1 MRGWQFRRYW
11 RFWTL
16 LLIAAICLVVVSRR
30 LVATRD
36 TLVLSN
42 AIEDAGGFV
51 TFDHLILSEAS
62 VLQLNRVGLVLCIPD
77 SVHIESGS
85 HPIPDEIR
93 LVKRLRS
100 IRSLH
105 LKTNAMTDACIPLLS
120 GLNHVESI
128 DLSGSDV
135 SEEGVARLLESS
147 PRLRKVVIDS
157 RWISVEEYERLN
169 SRFPARINYRR
180 ETGNKL

>member
-1 MRGWQFRRYW
+1 MRGWPFRRYW

-36 TLVLSN
+36 TLTLSN
-42 AIEDAGGFV
+42 AIEDAGGYV
-51 TFDHLILSEAS
+51 TFDHLILSEVS
-62 VLQLNRVGLVLCIPD
+62 VLRLGRLGLILCVPD

-93 LVKRLRS
+93 LVKRLHS

-105 LKTNAMTDACIPLLS
+105 LNTNAMTDAYIPLIG
-120 GLNHVESI
+120 GLHQVESI
-128 DLSGSDV
+128 DLRGSDV
-135 SEEGVARLLESS
+135 SVDGVARLLESS
-147 PRLRKVVIDS
+147 PRLREVVIDS
-157 RWISVEEYERLN
+157 RWISVEEYERIN
-169 SRFPARINYRR
+169 SRFSGRINYRR
-180 ETGNKL
+180 ESGT